1 MRVRKR
7 ICSFRLPAEA
17 RDRGTAMHFKLAC
30 TGLLL
35 GLIATVCVVA
45 AQNPGP
51 NAAVPNPNDVRLIG
65 NRFPPLTYQTMTPE
79 QKKMFE
85 NLIGGE
91 RRGAAGPFN
100 VLLRSPEMGDL
111 AQQFGASMRFHSSMP
126 RKLNEFAIIITARHW
141 TSHYEWYAHRRAA
154 RDAGL
159 NEAIITAVAAGKR
172 PGGMDADEEVV
183 YNFCAELLTTK
194 AVSDKT
200 FQATKDKFGERGIVD
215 LIGVMGYYQLV
226 SMLLNT
232 DRYPLP
238 EGVTAE
244 LKPLR

>member
-1 MRVRKR
+1 MRRTVAFWCVLVGV
-7 ICSFRLPAEA
+7 I
-17 RDRGTAMHFKLAC
+17 GTM
-30 TGLLL
+30 G
-35 GLIATVCVVA
+35 GVI

-51 NAAVPNPNDVRLIG
+51 NAPPPNPNDVRLIG
-65 NRFPPLTYQTMTPE
+65 NRFAPLSYPSMTPA

-85 NLIGGE
+85 NLISGE

-100 VLLRSPEMGDL
+100 VLLRSPDMGDL

-159 NEAIITAVAAGKR
+159 NEAIITAVATGKR
-172 PGGMDADEEVV
+172 PAGMDADEEVV
-183 YNFCAELLTTK
+183 YTFCTEMLTTK
-194 AVSDKT
+194 QVSDKT
-200 FQATKDKFGERGIVD
+200 FQVTKNKFGERGVVD

-226 SMLLNT
+226 SMLLNA
-232 DRYPLP
+232 DQYPLP
-238 EGVTAE
+238 DGVAPE
-244 LKPLR
+244 LKPLS

>member
-1 MRVRKR
+1 VLVGV
-7 ICSFRLPAEA
+7 I
-17 RDRGTAMHFKLAC
+17 GTI
-30 TGLLL
+30 G
-35 GLIATVCVVA
+35 VVT

-51 NAAVPNPNDVRLIG
+51 NAAPPNPNDVRLIG
-65 NRFPPLTYQTMTPE
+65 NRFAPLTYQTMTAP

-85 NLIGGE
+85 NLISGE

-126 RKLNEFAIIITARHW
+126 RKLNELAIIITARHW

-159 NEAIITAVAAGKR
+159 NEAIITAIATGKR
-172 PGGMDADEEVV
+172 PTGMDADEETV
-183 YNFCAELLTTK
+183 YNFCNELLTTK
-194 AVSDKT
+194 QVSDKT
-200 FQATKDKFGERGIVD
+200 FEATKAKFGERGVVD
-215 LIGVMGYYQLV
+215 LIGVTGYYQLV

-232 DRYPLP
+232 DKYPLP
-238 EGVTAE
+238 DGVAAE
-244 LKPLR
+244 LKPL

>member
-1 MRVRKR
+1 MRRTCAFWGVLVGV
-7 ICSFRLPAEA
+7 I
-17 RDRGTAMHFKLAC
+17 GAM
-30 TGLLL
+30 GV
-35 GLIATVCVVA
+35 AT

-51 NAAVPNPNDVRLIG
+51 AAKPPDPNSVRLIG
-65 NRFPPLTYQTMTPE
+65 NRFAPLTYQGMTPE

-85 NLIGGE
+85 NLISGE

-126 RKLNEFAIIITARHW
+126 RKLNELAIIITARHW

-154 RDAGL
+154 QEAGL
-159 NEAIITAVAAGKR
+159 SQAIIDAVATGKR
-172 PGGMDADEEVV
+172 PSGMTPEEEAV
-183 YNFCAELLTTK
+183 YTFCTELLTTK
-194 AVSDKT
+194 QVSDRT
-200 FQATKDKFGERGIVD
+200 FQTTKEQFGERGIVD
-215 LIGVMGYYQLV
+215 LIGVTGYYQLV

-238 EGVTAE
+238 DGVAIE
-244 LKPLR
+244 LKAIP